1 MGILSLVTSNAI
13 KLHKSRTLERTIV
26 RAYLRKMFMD
36 MQKEVSRIVAER
48 AAEKAAKLV
57 EEAKSP
63 LTPIKKV
70 MMLGNLRQ
78 GSIK

>member
-1 MGILSLVTSNAI
+1 
-13 KLHKSRTLERTIV
+13 
-26 RAYLRKMFMD
+26 MFMD

-48 AAEKAAKLV
+48 AAEKAAKIV

-70 MMLGNLRQ
+70 VMLGNLRQ